1 MALTQD
7 VSDPSFSANERRR
20 TIVVAV
26 LGCGTVGGGVVAR
39 LLEQGHILGQPAR
52 LARVLV
58 RDLSKP
64 RFPAGI
70 ADLLTTDPRDVVDD
84 PDVDI
89 VVETIGGVEI
99 ARELVERALANGK
112 HVVSANK
119 ALIAAHGHKLAELA
133 RRRHAAL
140 RYEAAVGGAVPVVR
154 AIADSMAA
162 EEVLEIA
169 GVMNGTSNFIVGE
182 MAQGESFDVVVKRAQ
197 DAGYAE
203 PDPSADVDG
212 HDAAQKLTVLSTLGF
227 RRNLDVTCI
236 RRLSLRRLVP
246 EDFRFAASL
255 GYAVVPIALARRQ
268 GDALAAIVAPMF
280 TAADHDFARA
290 KGPGNVIRITGA
302 DCGPLQFSGAGA
314 GLLATAS
321 AVFSDLADIVR
332 KLARWEY
339 QGSELLAQEPIAAVG
354 PTLPVV
360 VRVASAASESVSAAL
375 ERARIGVRRLG
386 DNALYCEAAE
396 LDSVADVLDRLGAE
410 VEAWFPVFEEKAD

>member
-1 MALTQD
+1 MAVTQD
-7 VSDPSFSANERRR
+7 VSNASFPTNERRR
-20 TIVVAV
+20 TIVIGV

-58 RDLSKP
+58 RDLTKP
-64 RFPAGI
+64 RFPDGVAE
-70 ADLLTTDPRDVVDD
+70 LLTCDPSDVVDD
-84 PDVDI
+84 PEVDI
-89 VVETIGGVEI
+89 VVETIGGVDV

-119 ALIAAHGHKLAELA
+119 ALIATHGHALADLA

-162 EEVLEIA
+162 EDVLEIA

-182 MAQGESFDVVVKRAQ
+182 MALGESFDVVVKRAQ

-246 EDFRFAASL
+246 EDFRFAAGL

-280 TAADHDFARA
+280 APADHDFARA
-290 KGPGNVIRITGA
+290 KGPGNVIRMTGS

-314 GLLATAS
+314 GRSATAS

-339 QGSELLAQEPIAAVG
+339 QGSELLAKEPIAAVS

-360 VRVASAASESVSAAL
+360 VRVAPDAL
-375 ERARIGVRRLG
+375 ELVETALSNARIVVRRL
-386 DNALYCEAAE
+386 DERALYCESHE
-396 LDSVADVLDRLGAE
+396 LDTIAAALDRLDAA
-410 VEAWFPVFEEKAD
+410 VEAWFPVFEENVR